1 MFRLWTELGPVVRD
15 KLKIPES
22 FPLLVII
29 SASGLFPSLLLLLL
43 LLLGLILLQDLG
55 AWDFS
60 FTYRVFRQ
68 VWTPETFVVCYNS
81 SIRNFSSLLL
91 DLGLEKSNLLLD
103 LGRPYCWIRTRKVI
117 IVISSLYNS
126 FLLLGRE
133 TFLVLIVRL
142 GAWKFLLLDLGLW
155 DLSLSYRVFR
165 HTILRL
171 IYLFLW
177 KFIM

>member
-1 MFRLWTELGPVVRD
+1 MILASRQNWILNRIGSCRTEFMNGIGFCRSGQVENSGNFSVVR
-15 KLKIPES
+15 
-22 FPLLVII
+22 
-29 SASGLFPSLLLLLL
+29 
-43 LLLGLILLQDLG
+43 
-55 AWDFS
+55 
-60 FTYRVFRQ
+60 
-68 VWTPETFVVCYNS
+68 YNS